1 MSQCIKELSLDDRPR
16 EKLMQQGAAGL
27 SNSELLAI
35 LIRTGT
41 QKRSA
46 LRIAEELTASSGLYQ
61 NIACVHSVAEL
72 AKVKGLGPAKAATI
86 LAALELGK
94 RIAAAGSQVKLK
106 IESPQKGAEIL
117 LPRLRYEQHE
127 KFLVLLLDSKNQVI
141 RMEQVSEGSVNSSV
155 VHPREVFAPAL
166 LYHAAAILVAHNHPS
181 GIAKASKED
190 MEVTKNF
197 AANVEGFLG
206 HIIIGSTN
214 RYSIIEEDSEGRILV
229 PKEQILDNSVLNTV
243 EEKLIDNSFYNM
255 KISSRDELIAL
266 FMKMQNNRE
275 YSTAILTDTQNNIR
289 MVVDIPNKML
299 NQSIENL
306 NGFLKNL
313 GRNLGANKVFIGTHD
328 QKTYFKIIEHQRYG
342 TFKDMV
348 FIDNYNRIIT
358 QKMKDSPNLFDKE
371 KREKSRKN
379 RDAR

>member
-127 KFLVLLLDSKNQVI
+127 KF
-141 RMEQVSEGSVNSSV
+141 MEQVSEGSVNSSV

-181 GIAKASKED
+181 GDPKPSQEDKELTRSLN
-190 MEVTKNF
+190 ET
-197 AANVEGFLG
+197 G
-206 HIIIGSTN
+206 IIMGI
-214 RYSIIEEDSEGRILV
+214 
-229 PKEQILDNSVLNTV
+229 P
-243 EEKLIDNSFYNM
+243 LIDHLVIGDGIFFSF
-255 KISSRDELIAL
+255 
-266 FMKMQNNRE
+266 RE
-275 YSTAILTDTQNNIR
+275 QGYL
-289 MVVDIPNKML
+289 
-299 NQSIENL
+299 
-306 NGFLKNL
+306 
-313 GRNLGANKVFIGTHD
+313 
-328 QKTYFKIIEHQRYG
+328 
-342 TFKDMV
+342 
-348 FIDNYNRIIT
+348 
-358 QKMKDSPNLFDKE
+358 DK
-371 KREKSRKN
+371 
-379 RDAR
+379 

>member
-155 VHPREVFAPAL
+155 VHPREV
-166 LYHAAAILVAHNHPS
+166 YHAAAILVAHNHPS
-181 GIAKASKED
+181 GDPKPSQEDKELTRSLN
-190 MEVTKNF
+190 ET
-197 AANVEGFLG
+197 G
-206 HIIIGSTN
+206 IIMGI
-214 RYSIIEEDSEGRILV
+214 
-229 PKEQILDNSVLNTV
+229 P
-243 EEKLIDNSFYNM
+243 LIDHLVIGDGIFFSF
-255 KISSRDELIAL
+255 
-266 FMKMQNNRE
+266 RE
-275 YSTAILTDTQNNIR
+275 QGYL
-289 MVVDIPNKML
+289 
-299 NQSIENL
+299 
-306 NGFLKNL
+306 
-313 GRNLGANKVFIGTHD
+313 
-328 QKTYFKIIEHQRYG
+328 
-342 TFKDMV
+342 
-348 FIDNYNRIIT
+348 
-358 QKMKDSPNLFDKE
+358 DK
-371 KREKSRKN
+371 
-379 RDAR
+379 

>member
-94 RIAAAGSQVKLK
+94 RIAAAGSQV
-106 IESPQKGAEIL
+106 
-117 LPRLRYEQHE
+117 
-127 KFLVLLLDSKNQVI
+127 LLLDSKNQVI

-181 GIAKASKED
+181 GDPKPSQEDKELTRSLN
-190 MEVTKNF
+190 ET
-197 AANVEGFLG
+197 G
-206 HIIIGSTN
+206 IIMGI
-214 RYSIIEEDSEGRILV
+214 
-229 PKEQILDNSVLNTV
+229 P
-243 EEKLIDNSFYNM
+243 LIDHLVIGDGIFFSF
-255 KISSRDELIAL
+255 
-266 FMKMQNNRE
+266 RE
-275 YSTAILTDTQNNIR
+275 QGYL
-289 MVVDIPNKML
+289 
-299 NQSIENL
+299 
-306 NGFLKNL
+306 
-313 GRNLGANKVFIGTHD
+313 
-328 QKTYFKIIEHQRYG
+328 
-342 TFKDMV
+342 
-348 FIDNYNRIIT
+348 
-358 QKMKDSPNLFDKE
+358 DK
-371 KREKSRKN
+371 
-379 RDAR
+379 

>member
-46 LRIAEELTASSGLYQ
+46 LRIAEELTASS
-61 NIACVHSVAEL
+61 IACVHSVAEL

-181 GIAKASKED
+181 GDPKPSQEDKELTRSLN
-190 MEVTKNF
+190 ET
-197 AANVEGFLG
+197 G
-206 HIIIGSTN
+206 IIMGI
-214 RYSIIEEDSEGRILV
+214 
-229 PKEQILDNSVLNTV
+229 P
-243 EEKLIDNSFYNM
+243 LIDHLVIGDGIFFSF
-255 KISSRDELIAL
+255 
-266 FMKMQNNRE
+266 RE
-275 YSTAILTDTQNNIR
+275 QGYL
-289 MVVDIPNKML
+289 
-299 NQSIENL
+299 
-306 NGFLKNL
+306 
-313 GRNLGANKVFIGTHD
+313 
-328 QKTYFKIIEHQRYG
+328 
-342 TFKDMV
+342 
-348 FIDNYNRIIT
+348 
-358 QKMKDSPNLFDKE
+358 DK
-371 KREKSRKN
+371 
-379 RDAR
+379 